1 MQFIAFPPSVGL
13 PHPGTKASRP
23 AEHEVTGRGN
33 INCANGFTMG
43 NSGSAPISSPD
54 SCIREYWLQKKSTVF
69 WILSQSK
76 YSLLENLT
84 PAL

>member
-1 MQFIAFPPSVGL
+1 MPGWWFLTFSLMQFIAFPPSVGL

-43 NSGSAPISSPD
+43 NSGSAPISSP
-54 SCIREYWLQKKSTVF
+54 
-69 WILSQSK
+69 
-76 YSLLENLT
+76 
-84 PAL
+84 